1 MNWIKDD
8 YAKLIITNL
17 SDSDLADEEMAL
29 HLALNAT
36 VEDYSGTC
44 LVGILD
50 EFGEFTRDEI
60 MERFCKRYGS
70 KVADNGKEE

>member
-1 MNWIKDD
+1 MSWIKDD
-8 YAKLIITNL
+8 YAESIVSHL

-36 VEDYSGTC
+36 VEDYSRTC
-44 LVGILD
+44 FVGILD

>member
-1 MNWIKDD
+1 MNWIEDD
-8 YAKLIITNL
+8 YAESIVSHL

-36 VEDYSGTC
+36 IEDYSHTC
-44 LVGILD
+44 FVGILD